1 MAGSAMASSA
11 ARVAAPSSVQTGN
24 SHPLSIGQVLA
35 RLNPEFPDL
44 SPSKLRFLEAEGL
57 VDPQRTASGYRKYSW
72 DDVNRERVEAA
83 TLSNG
88 DEVQIGKFRL
98 VFIAGPRPEGEGGA

>member
-1 MAGSAMASSA
+1 MTSPGAA
-11 ARVAAPSSVQTGN
+11 ARDPGAARAQGSREAA
-24 SHPLSIGQVLA
+24 LMSIGEVLA
-35 RLNPEFPDL
+35 HLRTEFPDTTI
-44 SPSKLRFLEAEGL
+44 SKLRFLEAEGL